1 MAVKYQPDTF
11 HTVTPFLVV
20 KDAAGVMEFAKKVFD
35 AVEIDRMSMPDGTVA
50 HGEIKIGDSVI
61 MLGEAGGP
69 YLPMPS
75 MLYVYVKD
83 ADAVYKKA
91 IEAGAES
98 VTEPKDQFYGDRS
111 GGVRDKSGNQWWM
124 ATHIEDVSP
133 EELKKRSEEAMKQ
146 GS

>member
-1 MAVKYQPDTF
+1 MAVNFQPNNF

-20 KDAAGVMEFAKKVFD
+20 KDAAGVMEFAKTVFD

-50 HGEIKIGDSVI
+50 HGEIKIGDSLI

-69 YLPMPS
+69 YKPMPA

-98 VTEPKDQFYGDRS
+98 VAEPMNQFYGDRS

-124 ATHIEDVSP
+124 STHIEDVSP
-133 EELKKRSEEAMKQ
+133 EEMKRRSEEAMKQ

>member
-1 MAVKYQPDTF
+1 MAVNFQPSNF
-11 HTVTPFLVV
+11 NTVTPFLVV
-20 KDAAGVMEFAKKVFD
+20 KDAAGVMEFAKTVFD

-50 HGEIKIGDSVI
+50 HGEIKIGDSLI

-69 YLPMPS
+69 YKPMPA

-98 VTEPKDQFYGDRS
+98 VAEPMNQFYGDRS

-124 ATHIEDVSP
+124 STHIEDISP
-133 EELKKRSEEAMKQ
+133 EEMKRRSEEAMKQ